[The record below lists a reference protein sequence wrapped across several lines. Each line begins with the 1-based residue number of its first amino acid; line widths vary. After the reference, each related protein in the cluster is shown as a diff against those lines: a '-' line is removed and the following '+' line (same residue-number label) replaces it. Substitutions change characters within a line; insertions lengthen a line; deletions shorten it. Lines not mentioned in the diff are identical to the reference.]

1 MKVISIIN
9 LKGGVGKTY
18 TAYNIA
24 YELQKRGKTVLLL
37 DNDKQGNLS
46 KAAGAYKAAGECAT
60 ANMSLMSA
68 VWTMAGSSGSQI
80 DAYDKLIHTPIT
92 NIELPFPDTISDY
105 YDYMIID
112 NPPDIAFNVIA
123 ALKITDEVIVPVK
136 IDEWAL
142 EGLDIIAEQ
151 IQDAKQLNP
160 DIELLGALVTMYKNN
175 DTNIAGLEWLQ
186 QKSKVK
192 ILGQIRYTDKAAES
206 TFFNKAAYEYSPRCG
221 AAQDYK
227 KLITKYLEES
237 EA

>member
-46 KAAGAYKAAGECAT
+46 KAAGAYKAAGKCAAAKALLGEYKNPLRELITEHPQYNNVDIIT
-60 ANMSLMSA
+60 ANMSLMQA
-68 VWTMAGSSGSQI
+68 VWTMAGCSGSQI

-92 NIELPFPDTISDY
+92 DLDLSFTDTINNY

-123 ALKITDEVIVPVK
+123 ALKITDEVIVVSLS
-136 IDEWAL
+136 AL
-142 EGLDIIAEQ
+142 SQAAIISRQQ
-151 IQDAKQLNP
+151 IAVIVN
-160 DIELLGALVTMYKNN
+160 
-175 DTNIAGLEWLQ
+175 
-186 QKSKVK
+186 
-192 ILGQIRYTDKAAES
+192 
-206 TFFNKAAYEYSPRCG
+206 
-221 AAQDYK
+221 
-227 KLITKYLEES
+227 
-237 EA
+237 

>member
-1 MKVISIIN
+1 
-9 LKGGVGKTY
+9 
-18 TAYNIA
+18 
-24 YELQKRGKTVLLL
+24 
-37 DNDKQGNLS
+37 
-46 KAAGAYKAAGECAT
+46 
-60 ANMSLMSA
+60 MSA

-92 NIELPFPDTISDY
+92 NLELPFPDTINDY

-160 DIELLGALVTMYKNN
+160 DIELLGACL
-175 DTNIAGLEWLQ
+175 L
-186 QKSKVK
+186 
-192 ILGQIRYTDKAAES
+192 YTS
-206 TFFNKAAYEYSPRCG
+206 PSPR
-221 AAQDYK
+221 D
-227 KLITKYLEES
+227 
-237 EA
+237 